1 MTELYNFFRGAI
13 VLAFF
18 ALVLYLGAQ
27 IVPQIQTAA
36 TLPARISA
44 DNAQSAAD
52 ALAAP
57 TYTALRVRGTAQAI
71 ENERTQAQAA
81 ADAQTI
87 AAQGAADAARTTAN
101 ALQIAVYGVIG
112 LLLAAVLTFGALVM
126 FRAHSAQ
133 RTHRAA
139 LELARAGGGVLEL
152 PNGHRIA
159 FPERVTP
166 AQLDAP
172 HPERVEISVTEQT
185 QNARKRAG

>member
-44 DNAQSAAD
+44 DNAQAAAD

-87 AAQGAADAARTTAN
+87 AAQGAADAARATAN

-112 LLLAAVLTFGALVM
+112 FLLVAVLTFGALVL
-126 FRAHSAQ
+126 FRTRDAGHS
-133 RTHRAA
+133 HRAA
-139 LELARAGGGVLEL
+139 LEMARTSGGVLEL
-152 PNGHRIA
+152 PNGHRVL
-159 FPERVTP
+159 FPEHVTT

-172 HPERVEISVTEQT
+172 HPERIEISVTEQA
-185 QNARKRAG
+185 QNARPRAG